1 MELIDAHSNEP
12 CAKDVTPND
21 VEPLVETPH
30 LLQLHV
36 QLLFNYK
43 PNLKLCI

>member
-12 CAKDVTPND
+12 GAEDVTPND
-21 VEPLVETPH
+21 VKPLVETPPP

-43 PNLKLCI
+43 SN